1 MKHNISLLLSLLTTA
16 LLCAA
21 EPARAS
27 TPVHYECNE
36 WPLEMSV
43 DGAEYVVVTQL
54 QDYLPN
60 TYGKY
65 QVLMSLRGDIPVG
78 AFIRDRAPPVIKPE
92 DGFGMSGGIAI
103 GDYVLYMG
111 EDYEKKGVYYEPDYF
126 KCHGKFL
133 LNDREKFGY
142 DLIGYIA
149 NRLLK
154 SKNALK
160 INGGIQ

>member
-1 MKHNISLLLSLLTTA
+1 MKRKNFLLSLFGA
-16 LLCAA
+16 AQMCAA

-27 TPVHYECNE
+27 TPAHYECNE
-36 WPLEMSV
+36 WPLEHSV
-43 DGAEYVVVTQL
+43 DNAAYVVVTQL

-78 AFIRDRAPPVIKPE
+78 AFIRDRAPPPMKLE
-92 DGFGMSGGIAI
+92 DGFGMSGGIAV

-111 EDYEKKGVYYEPDYF
+111 SDYEKKGVYYEVDYF
-126 KCHGKFL
+126 DCHGRSSL
-133 LNDREKFGY
+133 HDREKFGY
-142 DLIGYIA
+142 SIVGYVA

-160 INGGIQ
+160 INGGVQ